1 MNAAS
6 VAVAVD
12 AGSHTALTVMVR
24 EPTCHS
30 MFALPSMTTVASFIE
45 GARFAFGVM
54 SMVPITLWIMTV
66 SDVLGDPLVL
76 ASWLKLG

>member
-1 MNAAS
+1 
-6 VAVAVD
+6 
-12 AGSHTALTVMVR
+12 
-24 EPTCHS
+24 

-54 SMVPITLWIMTV
+54 SMVPITLWILTV